1 MSGPARLRLSLFI
14 GGLLNAAICALAST
28 SPGSD
33 ARWIMERSNLAYYY
47 AGSDARYGMALEMGF
62 REEPKRFRVMTV
74 LRWSEAPGGEQR
86 YLLYFHKPGDV
97 RRMSCMTWK
106 HVGAADERW
115 IYVPASGQILKV
127 RAPERSSFLG
137 SEFVREEFSGRDV
150 DADQHRFVR
159 NERLQ
164 GRDCYVVE
172 STPRKVEE
180 FTRFTSWIDRVTF
193 LPLRQEFWNSRGER
207 SRVFVG
213 GRIAEVSSRADPGR
227 TYPTLMERS
236 MTNASGRWTK
246 VSLDSVV
253 YDVGLRE
260 TDFSEA
266 HLRTPMRE
274 WLP

>member
-1 MSGPARLRLSLFI
+1 MSGPGRFR
-14 GGLLNAAICALAST
+14 GLLLAAVLVAAT
-28 SPGSD
+28 PAPPPQTAPGAD
-33 ARWIMERSNLAYYY
+33 ARWIMERSNLAHYY
-47 AGSDARYGMALEMGF
+47 AGRDTRYNMVLEMGYPG
-62 REEPKRFRVMTV
+62 EPNRLRVMTV
-74 LRWSEAPGGEQR
+74 LRWSEAPGGEQK

-106 HVGAADERW
+106 HVGGADARW
-115 IYVPASGQILKV
+115 IYAPGLGILPV

-159 NERLQ
+159 NDRLG

-172 STPRKVEE
+172 STPKETEE
-180 FTRFTSWIDRVTF
+180 FTRFTSWIDRATF

-213 GRIAEVSSRADPGR
+213 GGIAEIRSRGERGR
-227 TYPTLMERS
+227 TYPTLTERS
-236 MTNASGRWTK
+236 MTSASGRWTK
-246 VSLDSVV
+246 MSVDSVA
-253 YDVGLRE
+253 YDLGLHE
-260 TDFSEA
+260 SDFSEA
-266 HLRTPMRE
+266 HLQTPVGE